1 MKNLI
6 FLTLMMF
13 VFPSIQIALG
23 QRPEVRTY
31 SQPVSGT
38 IEGWVEAIV
47 INVGSGYRILDVIA
61 GSASAKAD
69 HFTSWADA
77 KKIDDQ
83 DIQVSYSFIGIVG
96 LQYRGAV
103 TVKARVI
110 LSK

>member
-13 VFPSIQIALG
+13 VFPSIQIALS

-38 IEGWVEAIV
+38 IEGWVETIV

-61 GSASAKAD
+61 GSALAKAD
-69 HFTSWADA
+69 TSWADA